1 MREVVRIIQ
10 RVWHWLEHLHTAVW
24 VFTTIGGIGIASIFH
39 FSLRTDTGTIFSG
52 MVSLAVFILG
62 ASLTVRHYLRRNV
75 DLTILDVKLEPKKE
89 LELRRTMRVVLRNDS
104 KEIVIAQAPRW
115 EGLYPTVS
123 RSYPEW
129 SCVQL
134 ESQYGPG
141 YQLDDWGA
149 EQKEII
155 VRPPKTF
162 RASIGLDWSLSDED
176 FRRRRLRQQ
185 VGTLVLPLNVAGQ
198 HVRRRIDL

>member
-1 MREVVRIIQ
+1 
-10 RVWHWLEHLHTAVW
+10 
-24 VFTTIGGIGIASIFH
+24 
-39 FSLRTDTGTIFSG
+39 
-52 MVSLAVFILG
+52 
-62 ASLTVRHYLRRNV
+62 
-75 DLTILDVKLEPKKE
+75 
-89 LELRRTMRVVLRNDS
+89 MRVVLRNDS